1 MSRKNI
7 VILGST
13 GSIGQNTLQVIEAFP
28 ERFNVLG
35 LAAAKNTELLLEQA
49 RKFRPKYCCLMFEES
64 FRGYEAQ
71 FKETGC
77 ELLWGKEGYKTLAS
91 MNEADIVVSSMVGAA
106 GLIPTISAVEAGK
119 TVALANKESLVI
131 GGELVMSIAKR
142 TGAQIFPVDSEHS
155 AVFQCLNGE
164 DKAKIHNIILTAS
177 GGPFWDRSLEEME
190 NARVE
195 DALNHPNWSMGAKI
209 TVDSATMM
217 NKGLEV
223 IEARWLFD
231 VDVEK
236 IKVLIHRQSIVHSM
250 VEFKDGAIMAQL
262 GSPDMRIPIAY
273 ALSWP
278 ERLAL
283 EVKRVSFTDIARLT
297 FEQPDFER
305 FPLLR
310 LGYEAAKRGGSY
322 SVALNAANELA
333 VEAYLARRIRFGAIQ
348 KVVSGV
354 LEKIE
359 QRDCKSLDEILYWDS
374 LARLYAEDM
383 IGRTES

>member
-13 GSIGQNTLQVIEAFP
+13 GSIGQNTIQVIEAFP

-49 RKFRPKYCCLMFEES
+49 RKFRPKFCCLMFEES
-64 FRGYEAQ
+64 FRGYEEQ
-71 FKETGC
+71 FKEIGC
-77 ELLWGKEGYKTLAS
+77 ELLWGKEGYKGLAA

-106 GLIPTISAVEAGK
+106 GLIPTLTAVEAGK

-164 DKAKIHNIILTAS
+164 DRANIQNIILTAS

-231 VDVEK
+231 VDVDK

-278 ERLAL
+278 ERLEL

-310 LGYEAAKRGGSY
+310 LGYEAAKKGGSY

-333 VEAYLARRIRFGAIQ
+333 VDAYLARRIRFGAIQ

-359 QRDCKSLDEILYWDS
+359 HRECKSLDEIFYWDS

-383 IGRTES
+383 IERAES

>member
-35 LAAAKNTELLLEQA
+35 LAAAKNTELLFEQA

-64 FRGYEAQ
+64 FRGYEEQ
-71 FKETGC
+71 FKEIGC
-77 ELLWGKEGYKTLAS
+77 ELLWGKEGYKSLAA

-106 GLIPTISAVEAGK
+106 GLIPTLTAVEAGK

-164 DKAKIHNIILTAS
+164 DRANIQNIILTAS

-273 ALSWP
+273 ALTWP
-278 ERLAL
+278 DRLEL

-310 LGYEAAKRGGSY
+310 LGYEAAERGGSY

-333 VEAYLARRIRFGAIQ
+333 VDAYLARRIRFGSIQ

-359 QRDCKSLDEILYWDS
+359 QRECNSLDEILYWDS

-383 IGRTES
+383 IERAES